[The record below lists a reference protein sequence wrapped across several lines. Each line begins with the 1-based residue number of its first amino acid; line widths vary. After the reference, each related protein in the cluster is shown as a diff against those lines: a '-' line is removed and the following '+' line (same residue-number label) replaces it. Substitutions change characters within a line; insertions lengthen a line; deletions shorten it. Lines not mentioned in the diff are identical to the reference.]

1 MPFRIAIV
9 ENVVYTSW
17 SGFTTGELGEL
28 AARIADLRRTTGR
41 AVVYVARIP
50 GGGPAFTADEQG
62 VLLAYL
68 NEILPFCA
76 TLHHVIEGDGFV
88 KSARLAT
95 VNNFARATS
104 RARDFVV
111 HETLDGAFA
120 AIRSAYGV
128 DLRDKRTNPP
138 PPRTERASS
147 AFRAAARIIEGKKPR
162 KD

>member
-1 MPFRIAIV
+1 MPFKIAIV

-17 SGFTTGELGEL
+17 NGFTTGDLGEL
-28 AARIADLRRTTGR
+28 AGRVADLRRATGR
-41 AVVYVARIP
+41 PVVYVARIP
-50 GGGPAFTADEQG
+50 GGGPAFTADEQA
-62 VLLAYL
+62 VLLEYL
-68 NEILPFCA
+68 KEILPFCA

-111 HETLDGAFA
+111 HETVDAAFA
-120 AIRSAYGV
+120 AIRAAHGV
-128 DLRDKRTNPP
+128 DLRDKPTNPP
-138 PPRTERASS
+138 APTERASS

-162 KD
+162 RD

>member
-17 SGFTTGELGEL
+17 SGFTTGELGDV
-28 AARIADLRRTTGR
+28 AARIADLKRTTGR
-41 AVVYVARIP
+41 PVVYVARIP
-50 GGGPAFTADEQG
+50 GGGPAFTADEQA
-62 VLLAYL
+62 VLLEYL

-76 TLHHVIEGDGFV
+76 ALHHVIEGDGFV
-88 KSARLAT
+88 KSARLAA

-120 AIRSAYGV
+120 AIRAAHGV

-138 PPRTERASS
+138 PGTERASS
-147 AFRAAARIIEGKKPR
+147 AFRAAARIAEGKKPR